1 MAKATKEFRITLKR
15 GLIGTTQDQRDAVRC
30 LGLRKINQSKLIKD
44 NPANRGQIYKVQH
57 LLNVEV
63 EK

>member
-1 MAKATKEFRITLKR
+1 MAKTFKITLKR
-15 GLIGTTQDQRDAVRC
+15 GLIGTTQTQRDAVRC
-30 LGLRKINQSKLIKD
+30 LGLRRINDTKIIQD

-57 LLNVEV
+57 LLEVQV

>member
-1 MAKATKEFRITLKR
+1 MAKSFKITLVR

-30 LGLRKINQSKLIKD
+30 LGLRRIRDTKVIKD

-57 LLNVEV
+57 LLDVQV

>member
-1 MAKATKEFRITLKR
+1 MATKKGFRITLKR
-15 GLIGTTQDQRDAVRC
+15 GLIGCTASQRETVRC
-30 LGLRKINQSKLIKD
+30 LGLRKINQSKVITD

-57 LLNVEV
+57 LLDVQV

>member
-1 MAKATKEFRITLKR
+1 VATKTFKVTLKR
-15 GLIGTTQDQRDAVRC
+15 GLIGTTRDQRDAVRC
-30 LGLRKINQSKLIKD
+30 LGLRRINDTKVITD

-57 LLNVEV
+57 LLDVKV

>member
-1 MAKATKEFRITLKR
+1 MAKSFKVTLKR

-30 LGLRKINQSKLIKD
+30 LGLRRINDSKVIKD

-57 LLNVEV
+57 LVEV
-63 EK
+63 QVEK

>member
-1 MAKATKEFRITLKR
+1 MAKSFKITLKR
-15 GLIGTTQDQRDAVRC
+15 GLIGTTQLQRDVVRC
-30 LGLRKINQSKLIKD
+30 LGLRRINDTRTIKD

-57 LLNVEV
+57 LLDVQV